1 MVLDGTDREWYS
13 DQYASWHCHRQL
25 PADQHKQL
33 SRSHNPNRQYY
44 AGTADAGRLPD
55 WNRRPA
61 QHGSQL
67 SRRCDALL
75 FYASISVQQ
84 RLCPSLQGELSSD
97 THFDGYAQ
105 QPVRPEEWQQYQQ
118 YYRYPDWPQRPT
130 RHK

>member
-25 PADQHKQL
+25 PADQHKHLEWTDSDELHTLHHIERSEGQRHPHNKQL

-75 FYASISVQQ
+75 FLREYFSPATTMS
-84 RLCPSLQGELSSD
+84 
-97 THFDGYAQ
+97 
-105 QPVRPEEWQQYQQ
+105 
-118 YYRYPDWPQRPT
+118 
-130 RHK
+130 